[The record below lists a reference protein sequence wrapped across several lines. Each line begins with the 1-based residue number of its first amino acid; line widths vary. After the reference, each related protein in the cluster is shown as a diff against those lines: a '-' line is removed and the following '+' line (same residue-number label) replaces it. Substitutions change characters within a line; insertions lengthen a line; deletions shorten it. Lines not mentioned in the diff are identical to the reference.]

1 MGQKINL
8 TTEIDIDKL
17 IERTREKVHGVTV
30 ELVEEMVKQKLD
42 WDNDKLETE
51 VEELFDETLK
61 EWTEA
66 NKARIQAD
74 IKAALT
80 KEFDEQVDDITGRI
94 LHRELGI
101 ESA

>member
-8 TTEIDIDKL
+8 TTEIDLDEL
-17 IERTREKVHGVTV
+17 IERARERAHGVTL
-30 ELVEEMVKQKLD
+30 ELVEEMVRQKLD
-42 WDNDKLETE
+42 WDNDRLEME
-51 VEELFDETLK
+51 VEELFDESLK

-66 NKARIQAD
+66 NKERIQAD

-101 ESA
+101 E